1 MSTNRNEHE
10 IMHDRKILENPEAVW
25 GRLGLAGKMR
35 IERRAQMIISSCKIG
50 PGTRVLEVG
59 CGTGALTEY
68 LVKTGAEVVA
78 TDLFDRFLEIAKKK
92 IVAPNVVF
100 QVANA
105 EKMTDFA
112 DESFDAVCG
121 LSILHHL
128 NLDLTLPSIY
138 RILKP
143 GGRLAFAEP
152 NMMNPQ
158 IALQKNIPF
167 IKKMAGDSP
176 DETAFFRWRINRIL
190 TDYGFVEPNVL
201 PFDYLH
207 PVCPDFLAASM
218 DKFGLFLEKIP
229 VIKEIAGSVFIS
241 AKK

>member
-1 MSTNRNEHE
+1 
-10 IMHDRKILENPEAVW
+10 MHDRKILENPEAVW
-25 GRLGLAGKMR
+25 GRLGLAGRMR
-35 IERRAQMIISSCKIG
+35 IERRAQMIIDYCKIG

-68 LVKTGAEVVA
+68 LAKTGAEIVA
-78 TDLFDRFLEIAKKK
+78 TDLFDQFLDIAKKK
-92 IVAPNVVF
+92 IAAPNVIF

-112 DESFDAVCG
+112 DGSFDAVCG

-128 NLDLTLPSIY
+128 NLELTLPAIY

-167 IKKMAGDSP
+167 LKKLAGDSP
-176 DETAFFRWRINRIL
+176 DETAFFRWRINQKLI
-190 TDYGFVEPNVL
+190 DFGFVEPNAV

-207 PVCPDFLAASM
+207 PICPDFIA
-218 DKFGLFLEKIP
+218 KPINRFGLFLETIP